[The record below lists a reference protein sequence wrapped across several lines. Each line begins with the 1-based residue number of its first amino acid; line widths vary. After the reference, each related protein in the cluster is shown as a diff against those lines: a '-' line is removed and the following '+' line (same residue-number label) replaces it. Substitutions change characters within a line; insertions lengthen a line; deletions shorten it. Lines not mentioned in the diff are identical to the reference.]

1 MVTDLELVRQVL
13 VKDFNVFNNRGA
25 YINEKYD
32 PVTANIVNVEDE
44 RWRNVRNQVSP
55 FFVTGRLKSYL
66 PRIAELAD
74 IFLERIDIEEDLE
87 MRELVSRLVI
97 DVLGRV
103 LFTKE
108 FNQLAHHKH
117 EISDLI
123 CSTQRGIRFRKKA
136 IAGEQVACAKKN

>member
-1 MVTDLELVRQVL
+1 M
-13 VKDFNVFNNRGA
+13 
-25 YINEKYD
+25 NERDD
-32 PVTANIVNVEDE
+32 PITANIVNVEDE

-74 IFLERIDIEEDLE
+74 LFLERIDIEEDLE

-108 FNQLAHHKH
+108 FNQLAHHKQD
-117 EISDLI
+117 ISDLI
-123 CSTQRGIRFRKKA
+123 CTTQRGIRFRKKA
-136 IAGEQVACAKKN
+136 IAGKHTVIFLKKLKKPFELP

>member
-136 IAGEQVACAKKN
+136 IAG

>member
-25 YINEKYD
+25 YVNERDD
-32 PVTANIVNVEDE
+32 PITGNIVNVEDE

-136 IAGEQVACAKKN
+136 IAG